1 MTIIKL
7 HVSDQII
14 T

>member
-7 HVSDQII
+7 HF
-14 T
+14 

>member
-7 HVSDQII
+7 C
-14 T
+14 